1 MAGRPRTNV
10 RWDGSAVTKI
20 RETWRERLP
29 LRCRRCGRMIY
40 PADDWIVGHI
50 KSRRAYPELTWD
62 PANHWPEHRHCSDA
76 SANEAKAEA
85 AARELAAAGSA
96 PGRGFSGPGASQA
109 ASRLPATHTPGGY
122 PPPYDPPP
130 RSTPEAFAE
139 VSWLES
145 LLEVPADAAWPRYMT
160 PVHPLAVGSYG
171 FQIEEWAASELNI
184 EFRWWQKLAIRRQFE
199 HDKDGQLCWQSIIE
213 STPRRAGKSVRLRA
227 GALWRV
233 EHGAELFGEEQL
245 VMHTGKDLPIAKEIH
260 RRAWP
265 WATARGWTVRKGMGN
280 EELEALDGS
289 RWIVRGRHSLYG
301 YDTTYGMVDE
311 GWGVEPSVV
320 DEGLEPSLLERLSPQ
335 LLLTS
340 TAHRKATPLMRRRIE
355 SAITGMGEDWD
366 SLLLLWGADPDDPP
380 GDIATWRKASPHWSE
395 ARRKL
400 IAGKYERAMRG
411 EADPEAAD
419 PDPMEGFRAQYLNHW
434 PSFAPPREKG
444 DHVIIADAWEVL
456 RRPGLDLGEF
466 ARPLV
471 AAAESW
477 FAEGASLAIA
487 CAGPDGRVR
496 LRIETYPDTL
506 TLTARLEELRPE
518 LTVAG
523 KSLARAVVG
532 SEPVS
537 AVTRDAAA
545 ELRRLVD
552 ERAFVHDDHGEL
564 SEQALALRAEPGSEG
579 ARIVSRDR
587 ADAIKAAVWAV
598 RRAQEFTDTPA
609 IF

>member
-29 LRCRRCGRMIY
+29 LRCRRCGRMVY

-62 PANHWPEHRHCSDA
+62 PANHWPEHRSCSNE
-76 SANEAKAEA
+76 SANEAKLEA
-85 AARELAAAGSA
+85 AAREGDVSVYAGQRRVFS
-96 PGRGFSGPGASQA
+96 GRGARQA
-109 ASRLPATHTPGGY
+109 ASRLPDTHTPGTY
-122 PPPYDPPP
+122 TPDPPP

-145 LLEVPADAAWPRYMT
+145 LLEIPADASWPRYMT
-160 PVHPLAVGSYG
+160 PVHPLAVGTYG
-171 FQIEEWAASELNI
+171 MQIEEWALSELNI

-199 HDKDGQLCWQSIIE
+199 HDIDGNLCWQSIIE

-265 WATARGWTVRKGMGN
+265 WASARSWTVRKGMGN
-280 EELEALDGS
+280 EELEAPNGS
-289 RWIVRGRHSLYG
+289 RWIVRGRHSMYG

-355 SAITGMGEDWD
+355 SAILGMGEDWD
-366 SLLLLWGADPDDPP
+366 SLLLLWGAEPNDPP
-380 GDIATWRKASPHWSE
+380 GELSTWRKASPHWSE

-434 PSFAPPREKG
+434 PSWQAPREKG
-444 DHVIIADAWEVL
+444 DHVIVADAWEVL
-456 RRPGLDLGEF
+456 RRGGLDLTEF
-466 ARPLV
+466 PRPIV

-477 FAEGASLAIA
+477 FAEGISLALA
-487 CAGPDGRVR
+487 AERDGRVV
-496 LRIETYPDTL
+496 LRVETYPDTNGL
-506 TLTARLEELRPE
+506 IARLDTLRPE

-523 KSLARAVVG
+523 KSLARAVAG

-552 ERAFVHDDHGEL
+552 ERAFWHDDHGEL
-564 SEQALALRAEPGSEG
+564 SEQALALRSEPGSEG

-587 ADAIKAAVWAV
+587 ADAIKAAVWAI
-598 RRAQEFTDTPA
+598 RRAQEFTDAPA